1 MRPLVST
8 LQYVRSGRYLTSGG
22 TAGPWGGRSR
32 LVGAAGRVSTG
43 LFLGADGV
51 ESGCREQAGNASR
64 PVTKSGRKKQ
74 GQRIVGVLR
83 VGTEAG
89 SPSAA
94 QPAASTQPIHRD
106 RGNPTAKTQIPS
118 PNHSG
123 VDERLQEY
131 GSLVDEAL
139 PRSGLG

>member
-1 MRPLVST
+1 
-8 LQYVRSGRYLTSGG
+8 
-22 TAGPWGGRSR
+22 
-32 LVGAAGRVSTG
+32 
-43 LFLGADGV
+43 
-51 ESGCREQAGNASR
+51 

-74 GQRIVGVLR
+74 GQRIVGFLR
-83 VGTEAG
+83 VGAEAG
-89 SPSAA
+89 SPSEA
-94 QPAASTQPIHRD
+94 QPAPSTQPIHRD

-139 PRSGLG
+139 PRSGLGPPLTAGAWIGSESRTPVDGRSRGGRLSRLKPKRREAPSTGF